1 MKVLGDLFLALRS
14 ISTRFILP
22 RFENPETR
30 RSKHLSLQMQKGG
43 KKPRKQSR
51 CISNNRNLKH
61 IVAQS
66 PVTHCPGTP
75 SMYLPKAATS
85 SRGSSFKRRPPR
97 PLQRRQPI
105 TKDSRIKA
113 LATSLPESSKERPGR
128 IPLVARARNKLYP
141 RTLQVDV
148 HIQYGIV
155 STKLWGSKRLRKIS
169 HAREAILH
177 AVQARALRSSSPH
190 GKLRIEMRGSRDGKT
205 YCTSRCVKWRP
216 VTAASREPV
225 DGF

>member
-1 MKVLGDLFLALRS
+1 MAFRS
-14 ISTRFILP
+14 ISTRFTLP
-22 RFENPETR
+22 RLENPETR
-30 RSKHLSLQMQKGG
+30 KSKHLSLQMQKGA

-66 PVTHCPGTP
+66 PVTHGPGTP

-85 SRGSSFKRRPPR
+85 SRGSFFKRRPPR

-105 TKDSRIKA
+105 TEDSRIKA
-113 LATSLPESSKERPGR
+113 LATSLPESSKRAARPNPPR
-128 IPLVARARNKLYP
+128 RRARNKLYP

-169 HAREAILH
+169 HAREAIL
-177 AVQARALRSSSPH
+177 QAHALRSSSPR

>member
-1 MKVLGDLFLALRS
+1 MAFRS

-22 RFENPETR
+22 RLENPETR
-30 RSKHLSLQMQKGG
+30 RSKHLCKCKKKGG
-43 KKPRKQSR
+43 KKQRKQSR

-85 SRGSSFKRRPPR
+85 SRGSFFKRRPPR

-105 TKDSRIKA
+105 TEDSRIKA

-128 IPLVARARNKLYP
+128 IPLVAGRETSSTLARSRLTSTSSTVLYRP
-141 RTLQVDV
+141 NCGEASVYVRFPTR
-148 HIQYGIV
+148 G
-155 STKLWGSKRLRKIS
+155 KRFFTRF
-169 HAREAILH
+169 
-177 AVQARALRSSSPH
+177 
-190 GKLRIEMRGSRDGKT
+190 KLRFS
-205 YCTSRCVKWRP
+205 VHP
-216 VTAASREPV
+216 HLAAS
-225 DGF
+225 